1 MTGVNDELRRLDAE
15 LARRAGAY
23 LRYATEE
30 GPALVEHHGQPPAEL
45 VDRLLDLYA
54 RPDGCF
60 LDVGCGAGHTLCRLA
75 PRVRE
80 AWGIDM
86 SETPLEATRLRA
98 EAVGLTNVTVVHGN
112 TVERAD
118 ADRLPDGRFALA
130 LSRRGPNFNEHL
142 VRKLEPG
149 AYVVQELVGG
159 ADCADLRELLGR
171 RAVSLYHETGH
182 DGTIRGYARLG
193 LFPITSTEFFFEDIF
208 RDVDHLEAYLKQTPA
223 NVSDWRFGPKPYV
236 PERDRSA
243 LELYA
248 GYHGTPKGIRL
259 LRHRWV
265 FSLRRVEPP
274 RYPVDSLEGPT
285 DEGTQLLTPRGA
297 KPVAPGDH

>member
-1 MTGVNDELRRLDAE
+1 MTGANDALRRLDE
-15 LARRAGAY
+15 QLARQRGAY
-23 LRYATEE
+23 LSYATEA

-54 RPDGCF
+54 QPDGCF
-60 LDVGCGAGHTLCRLA
+60 LDVGCGAGHTLCRVA
-75 PRVRE
+75 ARVRE

-86 SETPLEATRLRA
+86 SDTPLEATRLRA
-98 EAVGLTNVTVVHGN
+98 EAAGLTNVTVVRGN
-112 TVERAD
+112 VVERAD
-118 ADRLPDGRFALA
+118 ADQLPDGRFALA

-142 VRKLEPG
+142 VRKLAPG
-149 AYVVQELVGG
+149 AYAVQELVGG

-171 RAVSLYHETGH
+171 RAVSLYHEIGH

-193 LFPITSTEFFFEDIF
+193 LFPITSTEFFFEEFYRDI
-208 RDVDHLEAYLKQTPA
+208 DHLEAYLQQSPA

-236 PERDRSA
+236 RERDRPA

-248 GYHGTPKGIRL
+248 GYHRTTKGIRL

-265 FSLRRVEPP
+265 FALRRVEPP
-274 RYPVDSLEGPT
+274 RYPVDSLVVPAPA
-285 DEGTQLLTPRGA
+285 GTHSPPQQGVRLP
-297 KPVAPGDH
+297 

>member
-1 MTGVNDELRRLDAE
+1 MTDPNDVLRRLDE
-15 LARRAGAY
+15 QLARRSGAY
-23 LRYATEE
+23 LSYATEE

-60 LDVGCGAGHTLCRLA
+60 LDVGCGAGFTLCRLA
-75 PRVRE
+75 PSVRE

-86 SETPLEATRLRA
+86 SETPLQATRLRA
-98 EAVGLTNVTVVHGN
+98 AAAGLTNVTVVRGN
-112 TVERAD
+112 VVERAD
-118 ADRLPDGRFALA
+118 MDQLPDERFALA

-142 VRKLEPG
+142 VRKLAPD

-159 ADCADLRELLGR
+159 ADCADLRELRELLGR
-171 RAVSLYHETGH
+171 RVVSLYHEIGH

-193 LFPITSTEFFFEDIF
+193 LFPVTSTEFFFEEFF
-208 RDVDHLEAYLKQTPA
+208 RDVDHLEAYLQQSPA
-223 NVSDWRFGPKPYV
+223 NVSDWRLGSKPYL
-236 PERDRSA
+236 PERDRGA

-248 GYHGTPKGIRL
+248 GYHHSPKGIRL

-265 FSLRRVEPP
+265 FALRRVDLP
-274 RYPVDSLEGPT
+274 RYPVDALDGMKNVGTPSPAHR
-285 DEGTQLLTPRGA
+285 GTQLR
-297 KPVAPGDH
+297 